1 MLHFGFR
8 DAHSRSFPACR
19 PLQGF
24 PLRNDNLTNFAYV
37 GNDDGKSPPEQY
49 NAFHADQPSNGNPIL
64 PGMTTYFR

>member
-1 MLHFGFR
+1 M
-8 DAHSRSFPACR
+8 
-19 PLQGF
+19 QGF

-49 NAFHADQPSNGNPIL
+49 NAFHADQPSNSNPIL